1 MNRNR
6 GSREGGGI
14 SDQLDMESET
24 EVSSQSGRKNT
35 REVGRKTR
43 HAIQDM
49 IFLGSRVTLR
59 RERITGDF
67 QSDCALVTGYGAFRL
82 RGPISLSAYTK
93 SRSTRKAFHGPL
105 PVLAPRPPLP
115 TATHVAVAG

>member
-6 GSREGGGI
+6 GSREGGRI

-49 IFLGSRVTLR
+49 ICLGSRVTLR

-82 RGPISLSAYTK
+82 RGPISL
-93 SRSTRKAFHGPL
+93 
-105 PVLAPRPPLP
+105 
-115 TATHVAVAG
+115 